1 MISSLSICSYKS
13 FNPLV
18 NMSDSLD
25 ITSLD
30 ICSPIASTS
39 ALGGDNSE
47 DVGESC
53 VLLLDFDPDGEF
65 RPEDDVPGMI

>member
-1 MISSLSICSYKS
+1 
-13 FNPLV
+13 
-18 NMSDSLD
+18 MSDSLD

-65 RPEDDVPGMI
+65 KPEDDVPGMI